1 MQYKYKMLIDSWNV
15 FEFDILNIQ
24 LFSIL
29 HILVLLKQIIIKNAI
44 LKIVLVGIGLLTK
57 YTILL
62 IKKQYFLCF
71 ILIKN

>member
-1 MQYKYKMLIDSWNV
+1 MLIDSWNV